1 MRTSGKGKKNLR
13 SHSFRL
19 KLQAQDQNGGC
30 AWCVQSKFPMQEK
43 VFHRI
48 MIILHI
54 YGDPVP
60 GAKKKLRTSLSGG

>member
-1 MRTSGKGKKNLR
+1 MCTHQAQEKNMRSDY
-13 SHSFRL
+13 FRL
-19 KLQAQDQNGGC
+19 KKRLQVENLGC

-43 VFHRI
+43 ICHRI

-54 YGDPVP
+54 HADPVP